1 MVNRIGRRNGG
12 EVWRADDLVLQTPV
26 ALKLIDSKSRPMRD
40 RVLSEVRL
48 ARRITH
54 PAVCPIFDV
63 GEAEDRVFYSME
75 LVQGQDLA
83 TIFRRTGRF
92 PSERVFDIGR
102 QLCDGL
108 ATAHA
113 HGILHRAL
121 EPGNVLVNENG
132 SVLMTELGFGIAG
145 DDTGDGRPVGA
156 PEYLAPEQLTPG
168 RLVSEKTDLYALGV
182 ILYELL
188 VGARPFA
195 GESKRSSVPPRP
207 STLVP
212 GVHPQLDR
220 VIAQALAVNP
230 GDRPASAAAMG
241 ASLQVAP
248 AGIGTRIPSWLVWA
262 GGAAIVGVLA
272 VLAPLLLPRGTRALT
287 DQDTIVLADFQ
298 NTTGESVFDGT
309 LKVALAVALE
319 QSPFLKVFPDERVLE
334 TLRLME
340 RRPGERVTRTIA
352 REIARREQ
360 IKALVAG
367 SIGRFGSHYLLALEA
382 INAESGDVM
391 ARDQIEAES
400 KEQVLTSLGSVTSRL
415 RGKLGESLATIQR
428 FDTPL
433 PRATTASLAALHAYA
448 LARGEGS
455 TVPGIEAIP
464 QLKRAIELDPDFA
477 MAQALLSA
485 VYANSHQTAEA
496 PAFAR
501 RAFEL
506 RDRVSERERF
516 FLSWRYY
523 IDAAQAWD
531 QALELSRSWTVTY
544 PREAFAF
551 NSLGLAYAAFG
562 QHDEAVQAFREAI
575 RLDPKFVSP
584 HRNLTGSLIAL
595 NRFVEAASVARTAT
609 ADGIDS
615 IGVRQYAYL
624 VAFLANDSSAMERE
638 RSRTRGAQDAMWSTN
653 TEAQTSRFS
662 GRVQI
667 AHDLYQ
673 RAVQAALRENSRELA
688 AQWTLEDAESHAM
701 VGQCADARRE
711 AAAGLE
717 LGRDNFTIERASRAL
732 ALCGA
737 GSGAPELSVELA
749 SRFPSATL
757 TRRIQLPVT
766 AAALALGRGEP
777 ARAIQLL
784 DPVKP
789 FDHAPVSE
797 FWPSYLRG
805 QGYLQSKD
813 GRSAAVQFQDILDHR
828 GVAPTS
834 PLYPLAHLGLG
845 RAAAMAGDVGRARQA
860 YDSFFALWNGADPTL
875 QPLQQARAEYGRLR

>member
-1 MVNRIGRRNGG
+1 
-12 EVWRADDLVLQTPV
+12 
-26 ALKLIDSKSRPMRD
+26 
-40 RVLSEVRL
+40 
-48 ARRITH
+48 
-54 PAVCPIFDV
+54 
-63 GEAEDRVFYSME
+63 
-75 LVQGQDLA
+75 
-83 TIFRRTGRF
+83 
-92 PSERVFDIGR
+92 
-102 QLCDGL
+102 
-108 ATAHA
+108 
-113 HGILHRAL
+113 
-121 EPGNVLVNENG
+121 
-132 SVLMTELGFGIAG
+132 
-145 DDTGDGRPVGA
+145 
-156 PEYLAPEQLTPG
+156 
-168 RLVSEKTDLYALGV
+168 
-182 ILYELL
+182 
-188 VGARPFA
+188 
-195 GESKRSSVPPRP
+195 
-207 STLVP
+207 
-212 GVHPQLDR
+212 
-220 VIAQALAVNP
+220 
-230 GDRPASAAAMG
+230 
-241 ASLQVAP
+241 
-248 AGIGTRIPSWLVWA
+248 
-262 GGAAIVGVLA
+262 
-272 VLAPLLLPRGTRALT
+272 
-287 DQDTIVLADFQ
+287 
-298 NTTGESVFDGT
+298 
-309 LKVALAVALE
+309 
-319 QSPFLKVFPDERVLE
+319 
-334 TLRLME
+334 
-340 RRPGERVTRTIA
+340 
-352 REIARREQ
+352 
-360 IKALVAG
+360 
-367 SIGRFGSHYLLALEA
+367 
-382 INAESGDVM
+382 
-391 ARDQIEAES
+391 
-400 KEQVLTSLGSVTSRL
+400 L

-455 TVPGIEAIP
+455 TVPGLEAIP

-506 RDRVSERERF
+506 RERVSERERF

-595 NRFVEAASVARTAT
+595 NRFVEAASAARTAT

-624 VAFLANDSSAMERE
+624 AAFLANDSSAMARERE

-673 RAVQAALRENSRELA
+673 RAVQAALRENSQELA

-732 ALCGA
+732 ALCAVG
-737 GSGAPELSVELA
+737 GGAPELSVELA

-766 AAALALGRGEP
+766 AAALALGREEP

-805 QGYLQSKD
+805 QAYLQSKD
-813 GRSAAVQFQDILDHR
+813 GRSAGIQFQDILDHR

-834 PLYPLAHLGLG
+834 PLYPLAHLGLA
-845 RAAAMAGDVGRARQA
+845 RAAAMAGDVDRARQA

-875 QPLQQARAEYGRLR
+875 PPLQQARAEYGRLR